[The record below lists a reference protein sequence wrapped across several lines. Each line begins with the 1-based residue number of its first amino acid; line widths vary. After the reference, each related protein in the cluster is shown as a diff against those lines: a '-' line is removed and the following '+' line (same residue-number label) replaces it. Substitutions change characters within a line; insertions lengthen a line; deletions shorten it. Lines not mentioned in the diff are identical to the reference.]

1 MKHEQ
6 QKEQPY
12 LAARSSEAAPES
24 KPNEFARLL
33 PADRQRWSARRG
45 DIRAILYTDTINDEQ
60 TCRDDLWLATT
71 DALHGVRG
79 EAVDAL
85 RQSHAE
91 LLKAAKRAL
100 NVLKAQGE
108 SIQPGNVLSAL
119 VTAAK
124 NAEKLS

>member
-24 KPNEFARLL
+24 RPNEFARLL

-60 TCRDDLWLATT
+60 TCCDDLWLATT
-71 DALHGVRG
+71 DALHSLRG
-79 EAVDAL
+79 EAVAAL

-91 LLKAAKRAL
+91 LL
-100 NVLKAQGE
+100 
-108 SIQPGNVLSAL
+108 SAL
-119 VTAAK
+119 KQALEYIPGRSRPVLRKKAIEVID